1 MTDRFLRPCPGVWT
15 TFAVLALLLLP
26 ASAGADDVNAEV
38 RSAYEAGQGLLG
50 KGDRSSLER
59 AFRLLDTRKDEAL
72 GSVDY
77 WELYARVWLG
87 LDKGK
92 AALEALFAERQAR
105 DDTSAVW
112 DLVRARLATETGAR
126 RKALEAARKRN
137 KKDLRAKVAMAVL
150 LLDENEE
157 DEADELLDEILD
169 EDEAYTG
176 ALLAK
181 ARLALSDGLPDEA
194 IEYLD
199 RGIEKAP
206 CAALYY
212 MKAKSYQRQAKT
224 KSDVLGAA
232 LDAAARAL
240 GMEPT
245 PKHIE
250 LYDELLK
257 ATGDAAIATKALK
270 EHFGRTQHPLL
281 GAMLAESA
289 FKAGDYEAALMGLG
303 VGDASDLATVKALAE
318 AHARLGHQ
326 DKAQRQARRVVDM
339 DSLGRLFAARI
350 DLWLGEADAA
360 KRRLGTLAD
369 DEAKRIRAN
378 AHAWAGEA
386 DAVKQLV
393 AKDARSGSRSGEE
406 LLVAWFQARLFAKIG
421 ASKADTLRKLMLAAR
436 FKAASKPVPQGGHWS
451 TDIGKAKTEGWPNR
465 AVTWFRAP
473 CGVFFSAGSRGSS
486 SSINI
491 GDNRE
496 FTLSR
501 SISGE
506 ADCGGAKQ
514 RGSFTYNA
522 KTVKTKNG
530 QPPWVELLNPD
541 AEKLGDIKPAEK
553 AFGEACAAWIDGKQD
568 AAESACARALKIE
581 PHWSRITVL
590 RAIARALASDADLRA
605 EAKEATEAV
614 ALWTDDFELRRAV
627 IVLRAWAGDAALAK
641 EIEALAQRE
650 AEFNVR
656 KIDSL

>member
-1 MTDRFLRPCPGVWT
+1 
-15 TFAVLALLLLP
+15 
-26 ASAGADDVNAEV
+26 
-38 RSAYEAGQGLLG
+38 
-50 KGDRSSLER
+50 
-59 AFRLLDTRKDEAL
+59 
-72 GSVDY
+72 
-77 WELYARVWLG
+77 
-87 LDKGK
+87 
-92 AALEALFAERQAR
+92 
-105 DDTSAVW
+105 
-112 DLVRARLATETGAR
+112 
-126 RKALEAARKRN
+126 
-137 KKDLRAKVAMAVL
+137 LRAKVAMAVL
-150 LLDENEE
+150 LLDEEEE

-169 EDEAYTG
+169 EDATCTG

-181 ARLALSDGLPDEA
+181 ARLALSDGLPGEA

-199 RGIEKAP
+199 RGIKQAP
-206 CAALYY
+206 NAALYY
-212 MKAKSYQRQAKT
+212 MKAKSLQRQAKD
-224 KSDVLGAA
+224 KPALMEPA

-245 PKHIE
+245 PEHIK

-257 ATGDAAIATKALK
+257 ETGDAATATKALK

-303 VGDASDLATVKALAE
+303 IGDSSDLATVKALAE
-318 AHARLGHQ
+318 ANARLGKA
-326 DKAQRQARRVVDM
+326 DLAQRHARRVVDM

-350 DLWLGEADAA
+350 DLWLGAADDA
-360 KRRLGTLAD
+360 KKRLGSLAD
-369 DEAKRIRAN
+369 EDAKRIRAY

-386 DAVKQLV
+386 DAAKQLV
-393 AKDARSGSRSGEE
+393 AKDARDGNRAGEE
-406 LLVAWFQARLFAKIG
+406 LLIAWFQARLFEKLG

-436 FKAASKPVPQGGHWS
+436 FKAASKPVAQGGHWS
-451 TDIGKAKTEGWPNR
+451 TDIGKAKTEGWPSR

-473 CGVFFSAGSRGSS
+473 CGVFFRAGPRGSS

-491 GDNRE
+491 GDNQE

-514 RGSFTYNA
+514 SGSFTYNA

-541 AEKLGDIKPAEK
+541 TQKLADLKPAEK
-553 AFGEACAAWIDGKQD
+553 AFAEACAAWIDGKQD
-568 AAESACARALKIE
+568 AAESACLEALKIE
-581 PHWSRITVL
+581 PNWSRITVL
-590 RAIARALASDADLRA
+590 RAIARSLFSEADLRA
-605 EAKEATEAV
+605 DAKEAMEAV